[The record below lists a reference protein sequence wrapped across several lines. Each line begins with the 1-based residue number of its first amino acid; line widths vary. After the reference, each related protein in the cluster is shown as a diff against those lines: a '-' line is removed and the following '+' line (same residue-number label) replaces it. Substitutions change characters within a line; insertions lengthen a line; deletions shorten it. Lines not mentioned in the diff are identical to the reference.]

1 MVLKKILLKFVLF
14 CSQQVSLDDT
24 KLGLEESQESSELLK
39 QQMSVMV
46 DKFKSEKIEIEK
58 KFIGCIDEITQQQNL
73 LSEKELI
80 VLHLDMESNEMK
92 KLMQQKEKEMKRLR
106 KIISKLNEDLDE
118 FRSVDEKC
126 AIVAKFIE
134 PLEDDCQ

>member
-1 MVLKKILLKFVLF
+1 
-14 CSQQVSLDDT
+14 
-24 KLGLEESQESSELLK
+24 
-39 QQMSVMV
+39 MV

-58 KFIGCIDEITQQQNL
+58 KIIDCIDEITQQQNL

>member
-1 MVLKKILLKFVLF
+1 
-14 CSQQVSLDDT
+14 
-24 KLGLEESQESSELLK
+24 
-39 QQMSVMV
+39 MV

-58 KFIGCIDEITQQQNL
+58 KIIDCIDEITQQQNL

-106 KIISKLNEDLDE
+106 KIISKLN
-118 FRSVDEKC
+118 F
-126 AIVAKFIE
+126 VA
-134 PLEDDCQ
+134 